1 MEPKML
7 SGGQYKGQEKKI
19 NTPES
24 KDFKTARDK
33 ERIWE
38 KERNSYL
45 VNGWIWTKMYQ
56 MGKF

>member
-7 SGGQYKGQEKKI
+7 SGGLYKGQEKNN

-33 ERIWE
+33 ERI
-38 KERNSYL
+38 
-45 VNGWIWTKMYQ
+45 
-56 MGKF
+56 